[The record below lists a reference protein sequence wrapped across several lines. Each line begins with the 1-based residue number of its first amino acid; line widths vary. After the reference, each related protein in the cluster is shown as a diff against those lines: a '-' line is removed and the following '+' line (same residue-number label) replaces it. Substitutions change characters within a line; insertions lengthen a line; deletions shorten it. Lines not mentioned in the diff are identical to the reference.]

1 MQITP
6 RIHQLTIPFTVPSPG
21 GSIPR
26 SANLF
31 LVIGRNVT
39 LIDSG
44 VRGCETAIF
53 DYLQK
58 AGRVPSDINQ
68 LILTHAHPDH
78 IGAARVVAET
88 SVCRVAAHGAER
100 SWIEDVALQERE
112 RPVPGFQLL
121 VGGSVVVDRELK
133 DGDRID
139 SDEWGSLEV
148 VHTPGHSPGS
158 ISLWL
163 EQERALFCG
172 DAVPLPGDMPIFT
185 DYEASVA
192 ALERLRAF
200 DAEWLL
206 SAWDGPRHGAGI
218 TKRIDEALEWL
229 ERIRSVVR
237 EVAGVSFDGDAL
249 ELCRQVTPLLGL
261 PPFAANPLVARSF
274 MACL

>member
-21 GSIPR
+21 GLIPR

-31 LVIGRNVT
+31 LVIGKNVT

-53 DYLQK
+53 DYLLK

-78 IGAARVVAET
+78 IGAARVIAET
-88 SVCRVAAHGAER
+88 SACRVAAHGAER
-100 SWIEDVALQERE
+100 AWIEDVALQERE
-112 RPVPGFQLL
+112 RPVPGFPLL

-139 SDEWGSLEV
+139 SDEWDALEV

-192 ALERLRAF
+192 SLERLRAF

-206 SAWDGPRHGAGI
+206 SAWDEPRHGAVI

-237 EVAGVSFDGDAL
+237 EVAGVSFNGDAL
-249 ELCRQVTPLLGL
+249 ELCRQATPLLGL